1 MEQFYTMP
9 APIQWQA
16 AELQSSHTLE
26 RQGFSQATNTPF
38 WVLRKNCPFLFLKG
52 SGVAAL
58 NYAWV
63 TPTWASFSTLANS
76 SILKKQNHGTK
87 RSEATLM
94 RKWRPILPLSSLE
107 VGTISYGQQEHVLI
121 MDSVPSETPSPQ
133 YKDTHIPSLF
143 MKVCGHSPFLKIN
156 QLI

>member
-1 MEQFYTMP
+1 MP

-26 RQGFSQATNTPF
+26 RQGFSQVTNTSF
-38 WVLRKNCPFLFLKG
+38 WVLRKNCPFFLKG

-63 TPTWASFSTLANS
+63 TPTWASFLMLANS
-76 SILKKQNHGTK
+76 SILKKAKPWNQKVRSYIDGEVTTDTSTKLSRGWYHKLWAAGTCPHNGL
-87 RSEATLM
+87 RDFWNSMT
-94 RKWRPILPLSSLE
+94 PI
-107 VGTISYGQQEHVLI
+107 
-121 MDSVPSETPSPQ
+121 
-133 YKDTHIPSLF
+133 KDTYIPSLC
-143 MKVCGHSPFLKIN
+143 MKVCGHSPFLKIY

>member
-1 MEQFYTMP
+1 MP

-16 AELQSSHTLE
+16 AELQSSHTIE
-26 RQGFSQATNTPF
+26 RQGFSQATNTSF

-76 SILKKQNHGTK
+76 SILKKAKPWNQRVRSYIDEEVTTDTSTKFSRGWYHKLWATGTCPHNGLHAFWNSITPTQGHPHPK
-87 RSEATLM
+87 
-94 RKWRPILPLSSLE
+94 PIYESLW
-107 VGTISYGQQEHVLI
+107 
-121 MDSVPSETPSPQ
+121 
-133 YKDTHIPSLF
+133 SLTF
-143 MKVCGHSPFLKIN
+143 YEN
-156 QLI
+156 